1 MILRLA
7 VLAAVTV
14 LGPATAGAQSA
25 TMQIQASAFM
35 LGTPL
40 AIQGD
45 RDLDFGF
52 VLLGVP
58 KTVTATSPAA
68 GKWVVTGEK
77 NADVLISFNLP
88 TALDHT
94 TLPATSLPVSFPA
107 GSARWR
113 RRVDDPAGATAFTP
127 ALGATGRL
135 GPPVEPVMY
144 IWLGGTVSP
153 AAAQA
158 GGTYTATVVALVAY
172 TN

>member
-1 MILRLA
+1 MMGRLA
-7 VLAAVTV
+7 VLALIGA
-14 LGPATAGAQSA
+14 LGVAPAAAQSA
-25 TMQIQASAFM
+25 TMQIQANAFM

-40 AIQGD
+40 AIQGS
-45 RDLDFGF
+45 RGLDFGF
-52 VLLGVP
+52 ALLGVP
-58 KTVTATSPAA
+58 RTVLPTSPAA

-88 TALDHT
+88 ATLSHV
-94 TLPATSLPVSFPA
+94 TLPATALPLSFPA

-113 RRVDDPAGATAFTP
+113 RRTDDPAGATAFTP

-153 AAAQA
+153 APTQA
-158 GGTYTATVVALVAY
+158 GGLYTATVVALVAY

>member
-1 MILRLA
+1 MRPHA
-7 VLAAVTV
+7 VLALVGA
-14 LGPATAGAQSA
+14 LGAAPAAAQSA
-25 TMQIQASAFM
+25 TMQIQANAFM

-45 RDLDFGF
+45 RGLDFGF

-58 KTVTATSPAA
+58 KTVLATSPAA

-88 TALDHT
+88 ATLDHV

-107 GSARWR
+107 GAARWR
-113 RRVDDPAGATAFTP
+113 RRTDDPAGATAFTP

-153 AAAQA
+153 APAQA